1 MRELTIIGGFLLATL
16 TAAVLVF
23 VTPVLFYAPSS
34 NMSQVELGRA
44 FDSVALMDLARA
56 FTFFWVAIIVG
67 AMLPAS
73 LAIVHAETRHIHSA
87 WFYIVAGAGTAIALW
102 GCVIGFLVHVMMH
115 DPGPAKPVTIGALLL
130 VALSFLIAA
139 AYGFAAGWVY
149 WAVAGRTAGYPVQES
164 VVPSR

>member
-23 VTPVLFYAPSS
+23 VTPVLFYAPES
-34 NMSQVELGRA
+34 NMSQVDLGRA
-44 FDSVALMDLARA
+44 FGSVPLIELAQA
-56 FTFFWVAIIVG
+56 FAFFWVSIIVG
-67 AMLPAS
+67 AMLPAFV
-73 LAIVHAETRHIHSA
+73 AIVHAETRYIRNA

-139 AYGFAAGWVY
+139 AFGFAAGWVY
-149 WAVAGRTAGYPVQES
+149 WAVAGRTAGYPDQEAA
-164 VVPSR
+164 VPSR